1 MINLQKKFNKKVVMA
16 CGTIAT
22 TKIIIDFLNIK
33 KVKIKHHPRLLSV
46 FFSKKSWI
54 LN

>member
-1 MINLQKKFNKKVVMA
+1 MA

-33 KVKIKHHPRLLSV
+33 KEVKIKHHPRLLSV
-46 FFSKKSWI
+46 FFPKKVGF
-54 LN
+54 